1 VMDSAGCDLSA
12 LSMGRTYW
20 MTDAQNQ
27 ALGETGK
34 MPADG
39 QAVFDAKVMNCTFSF
54 MFYALCAW
62 DGARLA
68 APNELLFAW
77 QAGEGRKFPWGSAPN
92 DATLSPWA
100 YAHDYPP
107 GYPGHWADVPE
118 PGRYPAGNGK
128 FGHADLAGAFLHIT
142 NQVTGSKVT

>member
-1 VMDSAGCDLSA
+1 
-12 LSMGRTYW
+12 
-20 MTDAQNQ
+20 
-27 ALGETGK
+27 
-34 MPADG
+34 
-39 QAVFDAKVMNCTFSF
+39 VFDAKVMNCTFSL

-92 DATLSPWA
+92 DATLSPWS

-107 GYPGHWADVPE
+107 GYPGHWPDVPE

-128 FGHADLAGAFLHIT
+128 FGHSDLAGAFLHIT
-142 NQVTGSKVT
+142 NQVSGSKVTRMDSGSWQEHPITTNMTQQTVTRSYWATSARCTRPAAN